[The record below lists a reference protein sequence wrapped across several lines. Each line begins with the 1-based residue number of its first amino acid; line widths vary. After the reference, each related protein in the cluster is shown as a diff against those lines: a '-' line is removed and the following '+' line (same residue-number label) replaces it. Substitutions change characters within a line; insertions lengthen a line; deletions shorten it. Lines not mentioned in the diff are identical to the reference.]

1 MKLSLTTFSERNICF
16 LYILLFSI
24 FKTYVQD
31 HFLDT
36 LDNLSVFKDW
46 SYVKK
51 KDENSEKHI
60 EKLFIENPNIKIVY

>member
-51 KDENSEKHI
+51 KDQNGEKHI

>member
-1 MKLSLTTFSERNICF
+1 MKLSLITFSERNIGF
-16 LYILLFSI
+16 FYILLFSI
-24 FKTYVQD
+24 FKTYVPD

-51 KDENSEKHI
+51 KEENGEKHI
-60 EKLFIENPNIKIVY
+60 EKPFIENLNIKIVY

>member
-51 KDENSEKHI
+51 KDENGEKHI
-60 EKLFIENPNIKIVY
+60 EKLFIVNPNIKIVY